1 VHFRE
6 ATGESMQRTATT
18 KRSAIVDREPV
29 APKRLL
35 KDYEVEAQYGI
46 SRFTLRADRIHARR
60 FKFIKI
66 GRSVYYR
73 VEDIEMM
80 LDNHSVAAMVE

>member
-1 VHFRE
+1 
-6 ATGESMQRTATT
+6 MQRNTAVR
-18 KRSAIVDREPV
+18 KSSD
-29 APKRLL
+29 APAPPRVTRRLL

-46 SRFTLRADRIHARR
+46 SRFTLRADRVHGRR

-73 VEDIEMM
+73 VEDIESV
-80 LDNHSVAAMVE
+80 LDNHVIDGLVDQ

>member
-1 VHFRE
+1 
-6 ATGESMQRTATT
+6 MQRYAVTRKSSSATAPLDVP
-18 KRSAIVDREPV
+18 R
-29 APKRLL
+29 RLL

-46 SRFTLRADRIHARR
+46 SRFTLRADRVHGRR

-73 VEDIEMM
+73 VEDIETM
-80 LDNHSVAAMVE
+80 LDSLVVIGVTL